1 MDKATQT
8 EEDPRI
14 EALLSYNSDM
24 YAEIQ
29 RLRSALRKSSTT
41 PLFGVVGVVGL
52 VANFVFNAASRFFS
66 FAKQVIEVD

>member
-14 EALLSYNSDM
+14 EELVSYNAEM
-24 YAEIQ
+24 YAEIL
-29 RLRSALRKSSTT
+29 RLHSALRKSSTT

-52 VANFVFNAASRFFS
+52 VANFVFSSASSFFS
-66 FAKQVIEVD
+66 FAKKVIEVD

>member
-1 MDKATQT
+1 MDKATQR

-52 VANFVFNAASRFFS
+52 VANFVFNSASSFFS
-66 FAKQVIEVD
+66 FAKKVIEVE